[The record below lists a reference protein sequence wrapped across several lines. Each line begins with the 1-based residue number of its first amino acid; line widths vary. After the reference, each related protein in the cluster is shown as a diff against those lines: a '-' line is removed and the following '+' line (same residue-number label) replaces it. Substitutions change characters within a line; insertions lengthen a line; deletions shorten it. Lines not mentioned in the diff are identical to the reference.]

1 MAEEYGKWILSESR
15 NLFKDFFIENKIKI
29 ENGEKFIIKEEIY
42 DKMIQW
48 LKNKLEKTNLLDIA
62 ETDSALY
69 EFEILITAYRSMIS
83 ANIDFEE
90 ELLVFEHDW

>member
-1 MAEEYGKWILSESR
+1 MYKR
-15 NLFKDFFIENKIKI
+15 Q
-29 ENGEKFIIKEEIY
+29 EKFIIKEEIY

>member
-1 MAEEYGKWILSESR
+1 
-15 NLFKDFFIENKIKI
+15 
-29 ENGEKFIIKEEIY
+29 
-42 DKMIQW
+42 MIQW